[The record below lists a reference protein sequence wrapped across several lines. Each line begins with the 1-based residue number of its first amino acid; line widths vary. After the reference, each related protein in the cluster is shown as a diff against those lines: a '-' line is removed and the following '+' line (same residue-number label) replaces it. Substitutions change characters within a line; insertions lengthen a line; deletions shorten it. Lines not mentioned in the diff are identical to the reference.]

1 MWTLSGFA
9 DEISPELSEQIDTLL
24 AEEMSYLEF
33 RGVWGKNV
41 LDLTDEELDR
51 VRRTL
56 QARGLSVSSIG
67 SPIGKILVTDSFDEH
82 LLCFRR
88 TLDIA
93 HFFDAPYVRIFS
105 FFIPPGD
112 NPARHRDEVLHRMA
126 ALAKAANGSDVVLLH
141 ENEKEIYGDVPE
153 RCHDIM
159 VSVGSEILRSTW
171 DAANFV
177 QCGVQPFTEGYQQ
190 LRPFLDYMQVKD
202 AVLATGQ
209 VVPAGRGDGQTRET
223 LKALRDDGFDGYFS
237 LEPHLESSGRFS
249 GTSGPELFRVAVHAL
264 KELFRELHV
273 ASQ

>member
-9 DEISPELSEQIDTLL
+9 DEISPELSEQILTLQ
-24 AEEMSYLEF
+24 AEGMRYLEL

-41 LDLTDEELDR
+41 LDLTDDELGR
-51 VRRTL
+51 VRDRLRT
-56 QARGLSVSSIG
+56 QGIGVSSIG
-67 SPIGKILVTDSFDEH
+67 SPIGKIGITDDFEAHLVRFG
-82 LLCFRR
+82 RA
-88 TLDIA
+88 LDVA
-93 HFFDAPYVRIFS
+93 HFFDAQYVRIFS
-105 FFIPPGD
+105 FFLPAGD

-190 LRPFLDYMQVKD
+190 LRPFLEYMQVKD
-202 AVLATGQ
+202 ALLATGE
-209 VVPAGRGDGQTRET
+209 VVPAGRGDGETRQTLT
-223 LKALRDDGFDGYFS
+223 ALRESGFDGFFS
-237 LEPHLESSGRFS
+237 
-249 GTSGPELFRVAVHAL
+249 
-264 KELFRELHV
+264 
-273 ASQ
+273 